1 MTKKQLIGKCNDMR
15 KSLIKD
21 IFEYVNEKKDKTVY
35 LDKTPY
41 QYVDIE
47 LLSTIVY
54 KRIYVEDNILMI
66 EYDFGIGL
74 EPYEY
79 ENISEEFSNYDLEE
93 IVRIINRIK

>member
-1 MTKKQLIGKCNDMR
+1 MR

-35 LDKTPY
+35 LDNTPY

>member
-1 MTKKQLIGKCNDMR
+1 MTKNQLIGKCNDMH

-21 IFEYVNEKKDKTVY
+21 IFEYVNEKKDKTVH
-35 LDKTPY
+35 LDNTPY